1 MSFFAISVAARLW
14 FKAVF
19 QITKCPKVECVLCS
33 TFVISKT
40 EKKTVLDYNEGN
52 SLEHLDNTCR
62 STILFYFNACLI
74 NFMFTGFPLQSATSD
89 TVEFR
94 CRAVVNVN
102 WCWTY
107 SEFCE
112 VTLDIASGLLKLI
125 DCIFCGE
132 HGDRFLRIA
141 VTLWRTFPWS
151 RNSVLCFGTPEI
163 Q

>member
-1 MSFFAISVAARLW
+1 MPFLWQQGFDSKLCFRSQSVPRLNVCCAQHLW
-14 FKAVF
+14 SVRQK
-19 QITKCPKVECVLCS
+19 
-33 TFVISKT
+33 
-40 EKKTVLDYNEGN
+40 KKTVLDYNEGN